1 MSWKLKK
8 KCLDILAGEEGYVR
22 KVWGDALTICLAY
35 PNVYRTGMSNLGF
48 QAVYALI
55 NRHPGCLCERV
66 FLPDPGDAA
75 AHRASSSPL
84 FSLESQ
90 RPLADFDLVAFSLS
104 FENDYPNILT
114 LLEMAGIP
122 LETEARGESDPLVIG
137 GGIAATLNPEPLA
150 DFFDLFLI
158 GEGEALLPDF
168 LDAAVALRGQLTRE
182 PFLDRIQRSI
192 SGAYVPRFYR
202 VSTDPDGR
210 IAAREPLDA
219 AFPAK
224 IVRRSAPDVNAFTTE
239 QGITTEATEFGGL
252 FLTEVSRGCA
262 RGCRFCAAGFV
273 CRPARFR
280 SAATLEESFRRG
292 LEKRKTI
299 GLLGTAVSDHPEL
312 IPLCRSILSR
322 GGSFA
327 VGSLRLDRLSEPMAA
342 LLKET
347 GVETLSLAPEAGSQR
362 LREVI
367 KKGISEE
374 EIFSAVDNLLKYD
387 MVRLRLYFMVGLPTE
402 TDEDVEAIVRLVK
415 GMEHRARQS
424 SAGKKGF
431 RHLTLSI
438 NQFIPKP
445 ATPFQWHPL
454 EDVAVVKRRIRRIA
468 DGLRGE
474 KAVSVTHDLPKWNYI
489 QALLSLGDRRVGKLL
504 MAVHRCGGNWAQAF
518 REVNVNP
525 DFYVYRRKDTG
536 EILPW
541 DFIDTGVEK
550 ALLAREYRK
559 AMGNGE
565 SIAACPLDASQM
577 GTDSKSVPV
586 KP

>member
-8 KCLDILAGEEGYVR
+8 KCLDILAGEEGFVR

-55 NRHPGCLCERV
+55 NRHPACLCERV
-66 FLPDPGDAA
+66 FLPDPGDDA
-75 AHRASSSPL
+75 AHRASSAPL

-104 FENDYPNILT
+104 FENDYPNILAI
-114 LLEMAGIP
+114 LEMAGIP
-122 LETEARGESDPLVIG
+122 LEAEARGESDPLVIA
-137 GGIAATLNPEPLA
+137 GGIAVTLNPEPLA

-168 LDAAVALRGQLTRE
+168 LDAALALRRRPGRE
-182 PFLDRIQRSI
+182 AFLAGIQRTI
-192 SGAYVPRFYR
+192 AGAYVPRLYR
-202 VSTDPDGR
+202 VSTDPEGR
-210 IAAREPLDA
+210 IASREPLDP
-219 AFPAK
+219 AFPK
-224 IVRRSAPDVNAFTTE
+224 RIVRRSAPDIDAFTTH
-239 QGITTEATEFGGL
+239 QAIATEATEFGGM
-252 FLTEVSRGCA
+252 FLTEVSRGCR

-280 SAATLEESFRRG
+280 SAAVLEESFLRG
-292 LEKRKTI
+292 IGKGKTI
-299 GLLGTAVSDHPEL
+299 GLVGTAVSDHPKL
-312 IPLCRSILSR
+312 IALCRSILER
-322 GGSFA
+322 GGSAA
-327 VGSLRLDRLSEPMAA
+327 VGSLRLDRLSGPVAA

-347 GVETLSLAPEAGSQR
+347 GVETVSLAPEAGSQR

-367 KKGISEE
+367 RKGVSEE
-374 EIFSAVDNLLKYD
+374 EIFSAVDNLLEYGI
-387 MVRLRLYFMVGLPTE
+387 VNIRLYFMVGLPTE
-402 TDEDVEAIVRLVK
+402 TDEDIEAIIRLVK
-415 GMEHRARQS
+415 GMEHRARCS
-424 SAGKKGF
+424 SGGKRGF
-431 RHLTLSI
+431 RRLTLSI

-468 DGLRGE
+468 DGLRSE

-489 QALLSLGDRRVGKLL
+489 QALLALGDRRVGKLL
-504 MAVHRCGGNWAQAF
+504 MAVHRRGGNWAQAF

-525 DFYVYRRKDTG
+525 DFYVYRPKEIG

-541 DFIDTGVEK
+541 DFIDHGVEK
-550 ALLAREYRK
+550 TVLAGEYGQALSGAPPGIVM
-559 AMGNGE
+559 A
-565 SIAACPLDASQM
+565 
-577 GTDSKSVPV
+577 
-586 KP
+586 